1 MITIIILDF
10 IKSCHFVLIYERMD
24 LTKANRKENARN
36 GTILSIRLIF
46 TLFD

>member
-10 IKSCHFVLIYERMD
+10 IKSCHFILIRKDGFNESE
-24 LTKANRKENARN
+24 LKENARN
-36 GTILSIRLIF
+36 GTILSIRTIF